1 MGAKFIHAQPSIAWT
16 TLFQHHT
23 STPTLHRNF
32 IKYIAHLSLCNYW
45 HNERRFNNYQHN
57 KKKFYKQLVL
67 QSSFNHFT
75 LPLLS
80 SITPSNF
87 RSFINVVP
95 FSTISSS
102 IEISFTLHTNNKLS
116 LFSSYALLKSLH

>member
-1 MGAKFIHAQPSIAWT
+1 MKFLHAQLSITWT
-16 TLFQHHT
+16 TLFYHHT
-23 STPTLHRNF
+23 STPTLHRKF
-32 IKYIAHLSLCNYW
+32 IKYIAHLSLCSYGC
-45 HNERRFNNYQHN
+45 NERRFNNYQDN
-57 KKKFYKQLVL
+57 KKNFYKQLVL
-67 QSSFNHFT
+67 QFAFNHFT

-102 IEISFTLHTNNKLS
+102 IEISFRLHTNNKLS
-116 LFSSYALLKSLH
+116 LFSSNAFLKSLQ